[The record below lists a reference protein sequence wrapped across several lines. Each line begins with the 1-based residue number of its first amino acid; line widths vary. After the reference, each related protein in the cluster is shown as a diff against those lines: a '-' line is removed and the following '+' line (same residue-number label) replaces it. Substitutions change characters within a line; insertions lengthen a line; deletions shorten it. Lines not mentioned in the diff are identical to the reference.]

1 MVILAPSLGPLW
13 GGRTPKTHSPGHRC
27 PPIVIGKSF
36 LSAGRAVFLD
46 RWHWSI
52 HHGFVPLRTLR
63 AHQGSA
69 ERAIYHPAEKNRVRS
84 EQMHILH
91 SFSLNLQWPDTFS
104 GFRFYCYRGTCH
116 RCDLYG
122 RQLCRTAVRLCPLI
136 VINVRPHDDI
146 RNTWFVGL
154 CTDTRREGPLC

>member
-1 MVILAPSLGPLW
+1 MVILAPSPGPLW
-13 GGRTPKTHSPGHRC
+13 GGRTPKTQSPGHRC

-69 ERAIYHPAEKNRVRS
+69 EQAIYHPAEKNRERS
-84 EQMHILH
+84 EEMHILH
-91 SFSLNLQWPDTFS
+91 RVFLKAYNSLTYFQVWLVLLQGSLSPVWFI
-104 GFRFYCYRGTCH
+104 
-116 RCDLYG
+116 
-122 RQLCRTAVRLCPLI
+122 RTGIVLNWKETLPVWLLI
-136 VINVRPHDDI
+136 HFTLIQW
-146 RNTWFVGL
+146 TWANSLIYFLV
-154 CTDTRREGPLC
+154 